1 MISNEKLKPGTENP
15 SKTIFHL
22 KIFLLLLLAFWESES
37 PSLEESLRKDK
48 SYYKSQQ
55 TVKSSNWWE
64 GEEEDDISETE
75 DEQEILSNK
84 VLLK

>member
-1 MISNEKLKPGTENP
+1 MKNISIT
-15 SKTIFHL
+15 
-22 KIFLLLLLAFWESES
+22 LLAFWESES

-75 DEQEILSNK
+75 DEQEIL
-84 VLLK
+84 

>member
-1 MISNEKLKPGTENP
+1 MRSGTANP
-15 SKTIFHL
+15 CKTIFHL
-22 KIFLLLLLAFWESES
+22 KNISITLLAFWESES

-75 DEQEILSNK
+75 DEQEIF
-84 VLLK
+84 